1 MNEKERIQEEIE
13 NLKSQMKYAR
23 KRIEEIERAEKLKPV
38 GRCDIISRI
47 KNKAMLDVVFPYY
60 DQVTTDYRK
69 MTGKVVLR
77 HWTCTQH
84 NFNTIRNL
92 AKMITDYVV
101 FQKRSDGYVE
111 QSTVKRNID
120 KLDDTEIK
128 LVAECTDELIAV
140 LYKYKVLC
148 NEHQNMDYSE
158 FLLESEE
165 ENG

>member
-1 MNEKERIQEEIE
+1 
-13 NLKSQMKYAR
+13 
-23 KRIEEIERAEKLKPV
+23 
-38 GRCDIISRI
+38 
-47 KNKAMLDVVFPYY
+47 
-60 DQVTTDYRK
+60 